1 MRHRV
6 KGKRLGRDMGH
17 RKALRRNLMVALF
30 EHEEIMTTEAKARA
44 IRAES
49 EKLITKAKRALAMEF
64 ENEAD
69 KQARLV
75 HARRIVLARLG
86 NNRAAMLKVFDE
98 LAPRYAERPGGY
110 TRMFKVGPRQGDNAP
125 MAVLQLLPEGE
136 DG

>member
-6 KGKRLGRDMGH
+6 SGKRLGRDMGH
-17 RKALRRNLMVALF
+17 RKALRRNLMAALF

-49 EKLITKAKRALAMEF
+49 EKLITKAKRALATGD
-64 ENEAD
+64 EA
-69 KQARLV
+69 KAV

-86 NNRAAMLKVFDE
+86 NKREVMLKVFDE

-110 TRMFKVGPRQGDNAP
+110 TRLFKVGLRQGDSAE
-125 MAVLQLLPEGE
+125 MAVLQLIPEGDE
-136 DG
+136 G

>member
-17 RKALRRNLMVALF
+17 RKALRRNLMAALF

-49 EKLITKAKRALAMEF
+49 EKLITKAKRALATGD
-64 ENEAD
+64 EA
-69 KQARLV
+69 KTV

-86 NNRAAMLKVFDE
+86 NKREVMLKVFDE

-110 TRMFKVGPRQGDNAP
+110 TRMFKVGLRQGDSAE
-125 MAVLQLLPEGE
+125 MAVLQLLPEGDE
-136 DG
+136 G